1 MGRTR
6 LDRLLVELGHVESR
20 QKAQALIMDGRVL
33 VDDIP
38 ITKSGSQCS
47 PTANIRIRGEDPPYV
62 SRGGLKL
69 EKALDEFPVAIENR
83 VCADLGASTG
93 GFTDC
98 LLQRGAAKVFAIDV
112 GYGQLAWK
120 LRQDPRV
127 VVMERTNARHLES
140 LEEPPTLIVGDL
152 SFISLAKILPAIQRI
167 AAPGADCVV
176 LVKPQFEVGPEHVG
190 KGGKVRDPAARKA
203 AIENIKASAIEAG
216 MAFHGEVESPLPGAK
231 SGNIEHLLWLSVP
244 DPSRDIVR
252 TREEKT

>member
-1 MGRTR
+1 MR

-20 QKAQALIMDGRVL
+20 QKAQALIIDGRVL

-38 ITKSGSQCS
+38 ITKAGSQCV
-47 PTANIRIRGEDPPYV
+47 PTANIRIRGEDPRYV

-69 EKALDEFPVAIENR
+69 EKALDEFPIEVTDQ

-120 LRQDPRV
+120 LRQDARV
-127 VVMERTNARHLES
+127 VVMERTNARHLDALEDPPS
-140 LEEPPTLIVGDL
+140 LVVGDL

-190 KGGKVRDPAARKA
+190 KGGKVRSDEARKS
-203 AIENIKASAIEAG
+203 AIENIKQSAIAAG
-216 MAFHGEVESPLPGAK
+216 MKLHGEVESPLPGAK

-244 DPSRDIVR
+244 DPGHDIVR
-252 TREEKT
+252 TREENT